1 MEMWVCNRLQFQIQ
15 SGKFGSVSS
24 GSTGVT
30 MGDSMSYAD
39 FLASKSQYNTGCGF
53 DPPWM
58 PDFLFDFQSHLV
70 DWNIR
75 MGRSATFADC
85 GMGKGPMALVW
96 SENVVR
102 HANRPVLVITTLGD
116 SAQMVAEAHKFGVE
130 AVRSKDGKFP
140 AGARVVVTNYER
152 LIHFDPDDF
161 AGVVCNESSILK
173 NFNGKTKAL
182 VTHFMRGMRY
192 RLLCTATAAPNDYD
206 ELGTSA
212 EAIGE
217 LGYQDMLTKFFK
229 KKFVSDYRGWSRE
242 KFQLKGH
249 AERDFW
255 RWVCSWARAVRKPS
269 DCGPFD
275 DSRFVLPHLQTHE
288 HVVEARTKRDGYLFD
303 LPATGLDEEREE
315 RRRTIGERCEKVA
328 SLVSDTGQPAVVWCH
343 LNDEGD
349 ELEKIISGSVQVSGS
364 DSDERKEEVF
374 DAFVAGQVRVLVTKP
389 VIAGFGLNWQHCAHQ
404 TFFPS
409 HSFEQYYQAVR
420 RSWRFGQSRPVRVDM
435 IASEGEAGV
444 QANLQRKAEAADHMF
459 QRLVELMRDSLT
471 ISRSTPFD
479 KVAEVPSWL
488 TTGASGISSADG
500 AVPSGLPKRP
510 RARVRGAGKT

>member
-1 MEMWVCNRLQFQIQ
+1 LTFGLECANILSWHDFSFREGIGMAD
-15 SGKFGSVSS
+15 SGG
-24 GSTGVT
+24 G
-30 MGDSMSYAD
+30 SYAD
-39 FLASKSQYNTGCGF
+39 FLRRKTQYNTGAGF
-53 DPPWM
+53 DPIWI
-58 PDFLFDFQSHLV
+58 PDYLFDFQKCLTE
-70 DWNIR
+70 WNIR

-96 SENVVR
+96 AETVVR
-102 HANRPVLVITTLGD
+102 HTNRPVILITTLGD
-116 SAQMVAEAHKFGVE
+116 SQQMVAEAEKFQVE

-152 LIHFDPDDF
+152 LIHFDPDHF

-173 NFNGKTKAL
+173 NFKGKTKAI
-182 VTHFMRGMRY
+182 VTHFMRGMPY
-192 RLLCTATAAPNDYD
+192 RSLWTATAAPNDYD

-217 LGYQDMLTKFFK
+217 LGYQDMITKFFK

-275 DSRFVLPHLQTHE
+275 DSRFKLPGLEMHE
-288 HVVEARTKRDGYLFD
+288 HVVIARTKRDGYLFD

-315 RRRTIGERCEKVA
+315 RRRTIGERCETVA
-328 SLVSDTGQPAVVWCH
+328 GLVSDTGQPAVVWCH

-349 ELEKIISGSVQVSGS
+349 LLEKLIPGAVQVSGS
-364 DSDERKEEVF
+364 DDDERKEEIF
-374 DAFVAGQVRVLVTKP
+374 EAFATGQIRVLVTKP
-389 VIAGFGLNWQHCAHQ
+389 VIAGFGLNWQHCAHE

-409 HSFEQYYQAVR
+409 HSFEQYYQALHR
-420 RSWRFGQSRPVRVDM
+420 CLRYGQTKVVRVDM

-444 QANLQRKAEAADHMF
+444 LANLQRKSEQADLMF
-459 QRLVELMRDSLT
+459 QHLVDLVSESLKIDRT
-471 ISRSTPFD
+471 NPFD
-479 KVAEVPSWL
+479 RVAELPKWM
-488 TTGASGISSADG
+488 TPNGGISSADTTVANG
-500 AVPSGLPKRP
+500 SPRP
-510 RARVRGAGKT
+510 RRVRARGAAGS